1 MKKVAQQRSTGGA
14 GSGARRAN
22 RGKIANHGKS
32 ASPGT
37 SCATN
42 GTDLRQQWHYNYH
55 RNYQRTKGAG
65 GSEANVM
72 LFQRPVPANVVPLHA
87 PITVSLSM
95 VKWHQNTVV
104 TTAKGTEAWFA
115 IRPAEFETGKV
126 TKFDKEKA
134 A

>member
-1 MKKVAQQRSTGGA
+1 MKKVAQQCSTGGA

-37 SCATN
+37 SCATS

-72 LFQRPVPANVVPLHA
+72 LIQRLVPANAVPLHA
-87 PITVSLSM
+87 PINVSLGM

-104 TTAKGTEAWFA
+104 TAKGTEAWFA
-115 IRPAEFETGKV
+115 IRPAEFETGNV